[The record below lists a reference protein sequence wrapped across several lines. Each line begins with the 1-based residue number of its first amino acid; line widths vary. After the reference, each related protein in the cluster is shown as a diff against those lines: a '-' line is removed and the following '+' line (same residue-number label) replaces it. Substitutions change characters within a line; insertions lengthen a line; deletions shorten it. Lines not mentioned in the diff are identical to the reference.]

1 MLDLFGGRGGV
12 RVMSVQ
18 GMSLDVI
25 YPEWDAN
32 PLANLSEN
40 TYGLEHPSVPRIVLL
55 RAYLVALCF
64 LWCIHT
70 SVVAI
75 SL

>member
-55 RAYLVALCF
+55 RACIVALC
-64 LWCIHT
+64 LLPVVHT
-70 SVVAI
+70 H
-75 SL
+75 